1 MKITPAQITET
12 VALPSAE
19 QQRFVHPLDLP
30 EARKEFRRAYITRA
44 LTSPGIALVIAALIW
59 FLVENWVAPV
69 TSFFSLA
76 VIGYFASSWS
86 ELEAWSYIPRK
97 RRDLNRELP
106 FTWQFTSSLLLAALL
121 SVGVLLLGARF
132 ADFRSEV
139 REYVLGA
146 GLAIVAM
153 CIVVLAIGLARPARR
168 RAALF
173 AIPPIVGLATSI
185 ALVYIWGFP
194 GFVQTS
200 TVLMGAGITAVIGA
214 LAGLWKLGEQRRSSA
229 SA

>member
-1 MKITPAQITET
+1 MKITET
-12 VALPSAE
+12 VALPPVG
-19 QQRFVHPLDLP
+19 QQELVHPLDLP

-76 VIGYFASSWS
+76 VIGYFAASWS
-86 ELEAWSYIPRK
+86 EREAWAYIPRK
-97 RRDLNRELP
+97 RRDPNRELP
-106 FTWQFTSSLLLAALL
+106 FTWQFASSVLLAALL
-121 SVGVLLLGARF
+121 TVGVLLLGVRF

-153 CIVVLAIGLARPARR
+153 CVVVLIIGLARPARR

-173 AIPPIVGLATSI
+173 TIPPIVGLATSI
-185 ALVYIWGFP
+185 AIVYFWAFP
-194 GFVQTS
+194 GFVQSS

-214 LAGLWKLGEQRRSSA
+214 LAGMWKLHDQRRGSA